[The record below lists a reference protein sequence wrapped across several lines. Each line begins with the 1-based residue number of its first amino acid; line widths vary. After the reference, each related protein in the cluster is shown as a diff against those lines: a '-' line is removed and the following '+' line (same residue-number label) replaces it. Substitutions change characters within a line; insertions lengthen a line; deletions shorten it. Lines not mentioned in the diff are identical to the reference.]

1 MLCLIQIESLF
12 GNLSKSAPKPWIFV
26 DRIEQ
31 ICFSQEY
38 LTLTSRFSLIIM
50 GTLLDEVTYCC
61 NMIRQSAGLKNLI
74 RESVSK
80 MSEKKEKEFQR
91 KKIWNGFEEKEW
103 ADFQRILF
111 AHGFEESR
119 RRAHHARC
127 LYCLLPSFLV
137 RISDSCNEGLFVLSC
152 S

>member
-31 ICFSQEY
+31 IYLSQDY

-80 MSEKKEKEFQR
+80 MMWEKKEEEFQTKDWMGR
-91 KKIWNGFEEKEW
+91 LGRF
-103 ADFQRILF
+103 
-111 AHGFEESR
+111 
-119 RRAHHARC
+119 
-127 LYCLLPSFLV
+127 
-137 RISDSCNEGLFVLSC
+137 
-152 S
+152 